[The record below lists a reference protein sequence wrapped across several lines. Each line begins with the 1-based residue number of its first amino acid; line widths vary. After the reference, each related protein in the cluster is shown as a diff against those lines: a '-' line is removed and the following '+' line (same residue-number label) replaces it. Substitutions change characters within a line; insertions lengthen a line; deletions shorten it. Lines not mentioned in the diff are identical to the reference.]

1 MIEALRERQQ
11 SRGEEIA
18 NSVSHGVA
26 LLAAIIAAPILIVYS
41 IADGPARIVG
51 ASVFSATMVCLYLT
65 STLYHAF
72 PEGKTKRI
80 FQVLDHNAI
89 YLLIAGTYT
98 PFTLGVLSGMQG
110 WVLFGLVWGLAVVGL
125 VLKSIGRL
133 RHPIASAALYIG
145 MGWLVVLAIEPLWL
159 GVPAWGL
166 FWLLAGGVAYTVGV
180 AFFAAEQIRYGHFVW
195 HIFVV
200 AGTTCHFN
208 AVLWYAV

>member
-1 MIEALRERQQ
+1 MIEALRERRQ

-26 LLAAIIAAPILIVYS
+26 LLAAMIAAPILIVYS

-72 PEGKTKRI
+72 PAGKTKRV

-98 PFTLGVLSGMQG
+98 PFTLGVLSGTQG

-133 RHPIASAALYIG
+133 RHPIASAALYIA